1 MRAQQAAPLQRY
13 NLGMKFNFATNG
25 LLVAGILVVS
35 AAQTLTEHLTEK
47 WRGISAEARGRVGVA
62 AEIIESGD
70 TAELNGAEH
79 FPMQSVYKLPISM
92 TVLQLV
98 DDGKLTLEKSVEVR
112 VADMVP
118 AEKHSP
124 LRDQFP
130 GGTRKTI
137 RELIRYALVESD
149 GTASDILLREAGGPA
164 VVMKYLQSQ
173 GVGDLIVA
181 HTEMQLT
188 WKTQYEDWCTP
199 RAAVKLLM
207 NLQNGIGIS
216 DASRALVM
224 IDMQESKTGATRIL
238 NLLPKGTVV
247 ADKTGSS
254 GMQDG
259 RAAATNDIGLV
270 TLPDGR
276 HMAIAIFVSDSEAAD
291 AVRDSVIAK
300 IARGAWDEWVR

>member
-1 MRAQQAAPLQRY
+1 MRA
-13 NLGMKFNFATNG
+13 MKFNFAMNA
-25 LLVAGILVVS
+25 LLVAALFILGAPESLV
-35 AAQTLTEHLTEK
+35 EK
-47 WRGISAEARGRVGVA
+47 WRGISVEARGRVGVA

-70 TAELNGAEH
+70 AAELNGAEH

-92 TVLQLV
+92 AVLQLV
-98 DDGKLTLEKSVEVR
+98 DAGKLSLEKIVEVR
-112 VADMVP
+112 PADFIP
-118 AEKHSP
+118 ADKHSP

-164 VVMKYLQSQ
+164 EVMKYLQSQ
-173 GVGDLIVA
+173 GVGDLMVA

-216 DASRALVM
+216 DASRALVLV
-224 IDMQESKTGATRIL
+224 DMQESKTGLTRIL
-238 NLLPKGTVV
+238 SLLPKGTVV

-300 IARGAWDEWVR
+300 IARSAWDEWVK

>member
-1 MRAQQAAPLQRY
+1 MTGL
-13 NLGMKFNFATNG
+13 KFNF
-25 LLVAGILVVS
+25 LLS
-35 AAQTLTEHLTEK
+35 AIVGAALFFAAAPQNLTEK
-47 WRGISAEARGRVGVA
+47 WRGISVEARGRVGVA

-70 TAELNGAEH
+70 AAELNAEEH

-137 RELIRYALVESD
+137 RELIRYTLVESD

-164 VVMKYLQSQ
+164 AVMKYLQSQ

-216 DASRALVM
+216 DASRALVLV
-224 IDMQESKTGATRIL
+224 DMQESKTGLTRIL

-270 TLPDGR
+270 SLPDGR
-276 HMAIAIFVSDSEAAD
+276 HMAIAIFVSDAEAAD

-300 IARGAWDEWVR
+300 IARAAWDEWVK

>member
-1 MRAQQAAPLQRY
+1 
-13 NLGMKFNFATNG
+13 MKSNFVMNA
-25 LLVAGILVVS
+25 LLVAGIFF
-35 AAQTLTEHLTEK
+35 AAAPDNLTEK
-47 WRGISAEARGRVGVA
+47 WRGISVEARGRVGVA
-62 AEIIESGD
+62 AEIIESGE

-98 DDGKLTLEKSVEVR
+98 DDGKLTLDKSVEVR

-118 AEKHSP
+118 AEKRSP
-124 LRDQFP
+124 LRDQNP

-137 RELIRYALVESD
+137 RELIKYALVESD

-164 VVMKYLQSQ
+164 AVMKYLQSQ
-173 GVGDLIVA
+173 GVGDLMVV
-181 HTEMQLT
+181 HTEMAMT

-199 RAAVKLLM
+199 RAAVALLM

-216 DASRALVM
+216 DASRALVL
-224 IDMQESKTGATRIL
+224 IDMQESKTGAMRIM

-247 ADKTGSS
+247 ADKTGAS

-276 HMAIAIFVSDSEAAD
+276 HMAIAIFVSDAAAGDVERD
-291 AVRDSVIAK
+291 AVIAK
-300 IARGAWDEWVR
+300 IAKAGWDWWVR

>member
-1 MRAQQAAPLQRY
+1 MSVTKINFLLSAIFILILGVEAAPQ
-13 NLGMKFNFATNG
+13 
-25 LLVAGILVVS
+25 S
-35 AAQTLTEHLTEK
+35 LTEQ
-47 WRGISAEARGRVGVA
+47 WRAISVEARGRVGVA

-70 TAELNGAEH
+70 MAELNGAEH

-92 TVLQLV
+92 TVLELV

-118 AEKHSP
+118 AEKRSP

-149 GTASDILLREAGGPA
+149 GTASDILLREAGGPTA
-164 VVMKYLQSQ
+164 VMKYLQSQ
-173 GVGDLIVA
+173 GIGDLMVV
-181 HTEMQLT
+181 HSEMAMT
-188 WKTQYEDWCTP
+188 WKTQYDDWCTP

-216 DASRALVM
+216 DASRALVLL
-224 IDMQESKTGATRIL
+224 DMQESKTGLTRIL
-238 NLLPKGTVV
+238 SLLPKGTVV
-247 ADKTGSS
+247 ADKTGAS
-254 GMQDG
+254 GMQNG
-259 RAAATNDIGLV
+259 SAAATNDIALV
-270 TLPDGR
+270 SLPDGR
-276 HMAIAIFVSDSEAAD
+276 HVAIAIFVSDAEAAD

-300 IARGAWDEWVR
+300 IARSAWDEWVR

>member
-1 MRAQQAAPLQRY
+1 
-13 NLGMKFNFATNG
+13 MKFNFTMNAV
-25 LLVAGILVVS
+25 LVAALLLAG
-35 AAQTLTEHLTEK
+35 APQNLTEHLTEK
-47 WRGISAEARGRVGVA
+47 WRGISVEARGRVGVA

-70 TAELNGAEH
+70 AAESNGAEH

-98 DDGKLTLEKSVEVR
+98 DDGKLTLDKIVEVR

-118 AEKHSP
+118 AEKRSP

-164 VVMKYLQSQ
+164 AVMKYLQSQ

-216 DASRALVM
+216 DASRALVL
-224 IDMQESKTGATRIL
+224 IDMQESKTGAMRIM
-238 NLLPKGTVV
+238 NLMPKGTVV

-276 HMAIAIFVSDSEAAD
+276 HMAIAIFVLDSEAAD
-291 AVRDSVIAK
+291 AVRDSAIAR
-300 IARGAWDEWVR
+300 IARGAWDAWVK

>member
-1 MRAQQAAPLQRY
+1 
-13 NLGMKFNFATNG
+13 MKFNFAMNG
-25 LLVAGILVVS
+25 LLVAGILVMS
-35 AAQTLTEHLTEK
+35 AAQTLPEQ
-47 WRGISAEARGRVGVA
+47 WRTISAEAQGRVGVA
-62 AEIIESGD
+62 AEIIESGE
-70 TAELNGAEH
+70 TAELNGAGH

-92 TVLQLV
+92 TVLELV

-112 VADMVP
+112 PSDMVP

-164 VVMKYLQSQ
+164 AVMKYLQAQ

-181 HTEMQLT
+181 HSEMQLT

-216 DASRALVM
+216 DASRAIVM
-224 IDMQESKTGATRIL
+224 IDMQESKTGVARIL
-238 NLLPKGTVV
+238 SLLPKGTVV
-247 ADKTGSS
+247 ADKTGAS

-300 IARGAWDEWVR
+300 IARSAWDEWVK

>member
-1 MRAQQAAPLQRY
+1 MGRDGY
-13 NLGMKFNFATNG
+13 NAGMNATKFNFAMNA
-25 LLVAGILVVS
+25 LLVTGIFFAG
-35 AAQTLTEHLTEK
+35 APENLTEK
-47 WRGISAEARGRVGVA
+47 WRAISVEAQGRVGVA

-70 TAELNGAEH
+70 MAELNGGEH

-118 AEKHSP
+118 AEKRSP

-164 VVMKYLQSQ
+164 AVMKYLQSQ
-173 GVGDLIVA
+173 GIGDLMVV
-181 HTEMQLT
+181 HTETAMT

-216 DASRALVM
+216 DASRALVLV
-224 IDMQESKTGATRIL
+224 DMQESKTGLTRIL
-238 NLLPKGTVV
+238 SLLPKGTVV
-247 ADKTGSS
+247 ADKTGAS
-254 GMQDG
+254 GMKNG
-259 RAAATNDIGLV
+259 SAAATNDIALV

-276 HMAIAIFVSDSEAAD
+276 HVAIAIFISDSEAGD
-291 AVRDSVIAK
+291 AERDAVIAK
-300 IARGAWDEWVR
+300 IAKAGWDEWVR

>member
-1 MRAQQAAPLQRY
+1 
-13 NLGMKFNFATNG
+13 
-25 LLVAGILVVS
+25 
-35 AAQTLTEHLTEK
+35 
-47 WRGISAEARGRVGVA
+47 
-62 AEIIESGD
+62 
-70 TAELNGAEH
+70 
-79 FPMQSVYKLPISM
+79 
-92 TVLQLV
+92 
-98 DDGKLTLEKSVEVR
+98 
-112 VADMVP
+112 MVP

-137 RELIRYALVESD
+137 REVIRYALVESD

-164 VVMKYLQSQ
+164 AVMKYLQAQ

-181 HTEMQLT
+181 HSEMQLT

-216 DASRALVM
+216 DASRAIVM
-224 IDMQESKTGATRIL
+224 IDMQESKTGVARIL
-238 NLLPKGTVV
+238 SLLPKGTVV
-247 ADKTGSS
+247 ADKTGAS

-300 IARGAWDEWVR
+300 IARSAWDEWVK